1 MNKRM
6 SKKVVRQSVKIGD
19 LVKCIWQPGV
29 SHIENDH
36 AVPLNITIK
45 DEIGII
51 VRQDEYLNIVLF
63 PRVAHEQPLAD
74 RVLEIIS
81 ESR

>member
-1 MNKRM
+1 M
-6 SKKVVRQSVKIGD
+6 KVGD

-29 SHIENDH
+29 SHIENER

-51 VRQDEYLNIVLF
+51 VRQAEYLNIVLF

>member
-1 MNKRM
+1 M
-6 SKKVVRQSVKIGD
+6 KVGD

-29 SHIENDH
+29 SHIENER

-45 DEIGII
+45 GEIGIV
-51 VRQDEYLNIVLF
+51 VRQDEYHNFVLF

-74 RVLEIIS
+74 RVLEVIS
-81 ESR
+81 ASW

>member
-1 MNKRM
+1 MR
-6 SKKVVRQSVKIGD
+6 SSVKIGD
-19 LVKCIWQPGV
+19 LVKCIWQPGT
-29 SHIENDH
+29 SHIENDR

-45 DEIGII
+45 GEVGII
-51 VRQDEYLNIVLF
+51 VRQNDELNVVFF
-63 PRVAHEQPLAD
+63 PQFTHEQPLAS